1 MSEAAERFDQ
11 WIRSNFIEFNTALE
25 EIYFAQD
32 DPAQVEGVGDDIKE
46 ELIRQGNDLI
56 APLVAEGNT
65 DQRFDSAFDVLG
77 NLGLF
82 LAALRRHE
90 LTNPDR
96 EDESPYKSCSAL
108 GMHIAASI
116 GVAPRFATAHL
127 TTHNRAINGVQKSF
141 TNLKDEKLFNDYN
154 LYGIL
159 NYKRAGEALMHIP
172 MMGVS
177 ASATALMLKDAK
189 ASLEQV
195 ALHNKALFDQLDVA
209 RFFFCVRPYFKPYRV
224 GKEIY
229 RGANAGDFAE
239 INQIDLLLG
248 LCRGND
254 PQYAQILEE
263 KILFM
268 MPADQRGLRSC
279 LSMKPL
285 LDEFLEALQQH
296 QNEDWFQ
303 ENCRLFLEVCEAHGR
318 TAAQHQNMLVR
329 KFIEKPADGV
339 NQRHLKQITASG
351 PPLPS
356 LIKSLQD
363 LRDLRTAAPRSDIET
378 AYEKLNMLRAA
389 IHDAG
394 ENDDF

>member
-1 MSEAAERFDQ
+1 MSKASEQLDQ
-11 WIRSNFIEFNTALE
+11 WIRSTFVELNTALE
-25 EIYFAQD
+25 ETYFEQD
-32 DPAQVEGVGDDIKE
+32 DPAQVEGSGEDIKAE
-46 ELIRQGNDLI
+46 LLNQGRELIE
-56 APLVAEGNT
+56 PLVDEGNT
-65 DQRFDSAFDVLG
+65 DQRFESAFDVLG
-77 NLGLF
+77 NLGFF

-96 EDESPYKSCSAL
+96 EEESPFKDCSAL

-127 TTHNRAINGVQKSF
+127 TTYNRAINGVQKSF
-141 TNLKDEKLFNDYN
+141 TSLKDEKTFNDYN

-159 NYKRAGEALMHIP
+159 GYKRAGVALMRIP
-172 MMGVS
+172 SIGVS
-177 ASATALMLKDAK
+177 APATALLLEEAK
-189 ASLEQV
+189 GALEQV
-195 ALHNKALFDQLDVA
+195 AIYNKNLFDQLDVA
-209 RFFFCVRPYFKPYRV
+209 RFFFCIRPYYKPYRV

-254 PQYAQILEE
+254 PHYAQILEE

-268 MPADQRGLRSC
+268 MPDDQRGLRKC
-279 LSMKPL
+279 LNMKTL
-285 LDEFLEALQQH
+285 LSEFVDAAPRHGQE
-296 QNEDWFQ
+296 EWFQ
-303 ENCRLFLEVCEAHGR
+303 KNCRLFLEVCEAHGR
-318 TAAQHQNMLVR
+318 TASQHQNMLVR

-356 LIKSLQD
+356 LIKSLQH
-363 LRDLRTAAPRSDIET
+363 LRDLRMAAPRDDIKT
-378 AYEKLNMLRAA
+378 AYEKLQSLRELV
-389 IHDAG
+389 G
-394 ENDDF
+394 VGG